1 MECCLCIETV
11 GILRYKTSL
20 HHIRWKNDYSTIWSI
35 HLFNCSVGW
44 IGLIWLVSI
53 RLPPSPYLLFSS
65 IYISTEAYANL
76 ERSEAE
82 RERKRARGMDW
93 WITRA
98 KLAVSLIY
106 GQNLDQCFSRRNNR
120 RRAKLRGFAL
130 ITTIE
135 EFNCVLISLLARMLS
150 YSKDFLSR

>member
-1 MECCLCIETV
+1 MIYLMTHCFLTEHYHPL
-11 GILRYKTSL
+11 LR
-20 HHIRWKNDYSTIWSI
+20 D
-35 HLFNCSVGW
+35 
-44 IGLIWLVSI
+44 LITH

>member
-1 MECCLCIETV
+1 M
-11 GILRYKTSL
+11 L
-20 HHIRWKNDYSTIWSI
+20 H
-35 HLFNCSVGW
+35 LQV
-44 IGLIWLVSI
+44 